1 MSIIFLDLETTGLIN
16 EHSDILAVQPQII
29 EIGLIHQWSEEN
41 EPRSISSLINPK
53 VPLSE
58 KITEITGI
66 TDEDLKD
73 QPPFSLYYS
82 RLCQIFM
89 GCEVIVTFNGN
100 AFDLKV
106 LEFELKRI
114 NREFQF
120 PWPPVRTDIMLQ
132 STDYVNMKGR
142 DGIKPPKLMELYKF
156 LFDEEF
162 TGHHR
167 ALDDAKATKRCY
179 DELCKRGVL

>member
-1 MSIIFLDLETTGLIN
+1 MDLETTGLIN

-29 EIGLIHQWSEEN
+29 EIGIIKKLTSVAIKTEE
-41 EPRSISSLINPK
+41 ISKLFNPK

-89 GCEVIVTFNGN
+89 GCEEIVTFNGD

-156 LFDEEF
+156 LFNEEF
-162 TGHHR
+162 SGHHR

-179 DELCKRGVL
+179 DELCKRAVL